1 MSKQIS
7 VLANEAAENTSCRV
21 AVFHHGMTAGNYDGV
36 EHFICR
42 VDIFRARVA
51 DPNIADVTPVF
62 GGVGN
67 VFYETNA
74 TPFQKN
80 IF

>member
-1 MSKQIS
+1 MKQLRIR
-7 VLANEAAENTSCRV
+7 RV
-21 AVFHHGMTAGNYDGV
+21 GWAVFHHGMTAGNYDGV

-42 VDIFRARVA
+42 VGIFRARVA

-74 TPFQKN
+74 IPFQKN